1 MSNIAAVRIESA
13 RLTELEQA
21 ERLRAKEVEQAVL
34 ITHSSLPGNFPPF
47 PHRKDFEWHAA
58 MIPAREVGG
67 DLFDFFLLD
76 EDHLGFVIGDVSGK
90 GVPAALFMAVSRTLL
105 RATAQHHVS
114 PGECL
119 SYVNGSLVEQSIASM
134 FVTLFY
140 GVLDT
145 RTGEVQ
151 FASGGHN
158 PPYIFLGHGKFRL
171 LPEKNGPLA
180 GVFEGFEYRTF
191 TTRLAPAEG
200 VLLYTDQ
207 ET

>member
-1 MSNIAAVRIESA
+1 
-13 RLTELEQA
+13 
-21 ERLRAKEVEQAVL
+21 
-34 ITHSSLPGNFPPF
+34 
-47 PHRKDFEWHAA
+47 

-119 SYVNGSLVEQSIASM
+119 SYVNGSLAEQSIASM

-151 FASGGHN
+151 FANGGHN
-158 PPYIFLGHGKFRL
+158 PPYIFSAGGQFRL
-171 LPEKNGPLA
+171 LREKRGPMV
-180 GVFEGFEYRTF
+180 GVIDGFEYRTF
-191 TTRLAPAEG
+191 TTQMATGEG
-200 VLLYTDQ
+200 ILLYTDGGTDARD
-207 ET
+207 ETEQVFGET